1 MYYLKCNNNSNSV
14 ITIVT
19 IVIMSISVVKDN
31 YYLSPFG
38 RGQHQLK
45 TIKIANENN
54 DDNEIVIGRNPVSV
68 YISGQENINVVS
80 RKHMAVRMN
89 GNQVQ
94 IR

>member
-1 MYYLKCNNNSNSV
+1 
-14 ITIVT
+14 
-19 IVIMSISVVKDN
+19 MSSSVVKDN

-45 TIKIANENN
+45 TIKITKENTY
-54 DDNEIVIGRNPVSV
+54 DNEIVIGRNPISV
-68 YISGQENINVVS
+68 YSSGQENINVVS

>member
-1 MYYLKCNNNSNSV
+1 
-14 ITIVT
+14 
-19 IVIMSISVVKDN
+19 MSDDLI
-31 YYLSPFG
+31 LSPFG

-45 TIKIANENN
+45 TIKIRKENM
-54 DDNEIVIGRNPVSV
+54 DDNEILIGRNPVSV
-68 YISGQENINVVS
+68 YCSGQENINVVS